1 MRALSL
7 FTLAAAIPA
16 AFAALSDYTCERDDK
31 NLPVSA
37 YKMRE
42 SLDWDLSQL
51 SKHFSDKKKLV
62 SVSQVMDSANH
73 QMVTIKPDEWFPG
86 SGTTVKPQSVYRW
99 ESSAEKFDDYGTK
112 KWYPQGLTS
121 TSDALGVGEWEGK
134 NLWIASWYSDEYGSV
149 RVTFVDKKTLMY
161 RHVLLV
167 VPNTPE
173 LYTGPPAPATDFKKL
188 KIHAGGI
195 VWYGDTLWVVDTT
208 KGLRVFDLNN
218 IWQVETGDGVGKMAN
233 GEFSAQNYRYVIP
246 QIRYAPLIHPSN
258 TSTNTSP
265 EHTPST
271 NPPKTNTKYASP
283 SSRSTAPTPPTR

>member
-1 MRALSL
+1 MKALFLLSL
-7 FTLAAAIPA
+7 ASAIPA
-16 AFAALSDYTCERDDK
+16 SLAAVSPYSCEREDL
-31 NLPVSA
+31 NLPLSS

-42 SLDWDLSQL
+42 SLDWDLSTL
-51 SKHFSDKKKLV
+51 RKHFSSKNKLV

-73 QMVTIKPDEWFPG
+73 QMVTLDPDEWFIG
-86 SGTTVKPQSVYRW
+86 SGTLAKPQSVYRW
-99 ESSAEKFDDYGTK
+99 EAAAENFDDYGTE

-149 RVTFVDKKTLMY
+149 RVTFVDKNTRMY

-195 VWYGDTLWVVDTT
+195 VWYGDTLWVVDTS

-218 IWQVETGDGVGKMAN
+218 IWQVETGDGVGKMSN

-246 QIRYAPLIHPSN
+246 QIR
-258 TSTNTSP
+258 
-265 EHTPST
+265 
-271 NPPKTNTKYASP
+271 
-283 SSRSTAPTPPTR
+283 